1 MHDDIV
7 VSLEDPVIAVV
18 RINRPKVHNALSAA
32 LIGELADM
40 IDSFGNDPE
49 IRAVIVTGTG
59 EKCFSAGADIGE
71 LTGIDMSAT
80 TAMMEA
86 GQAAFRRIEQ
96 SRIPVVV
103 AVNGLALGG
112 GLELVL
118 ACSFAVLSTNA
129 SLGLPEA
136 GLGLI
141 PGYGGTQRL
150 ARAVGS
156 AVARYV
162 MLTGRRLS
170 AADGYRLGLTPVP
183 PVQPADLIQTTFEM
197 AHEISVRGP
206 QACTSILNLVSRG
219 MDLPLDEGL
228 SMETNFAVR
237 ALGSSEAEAGITAFT
252 QRQVPKFSGG
262 R

>member
-7 VSLEDPVIAVV
+7 VSLEDPVIALV
-18 RINRPKVHNALSAA
+18 RVNRPKVHNALSAA
-32 LIGELADM
+32 LIGELAGI
-40 IDSFGNDPE
+40 IDSFGNDAE
-49 IRAVIVTGTG
+49 IRVVIVTGTG
-59 EKCFSAGADIGE
+59 EKSFSAGADIGE
-71 LTGIDMSAT
+71 LTGIDMSAAT
-80 TAMMEA
+80 TMMEA

-96 SRIPVVV
+96 SRVPVVA

-112 GLELVL
+112 GFELAL
-118 ACSFAVLSTNA
+118 ACSFAVLSTSA

-136 GLGLI
+136 RLGLI

-150 ARAVGS
+150 ARAVGP

-183 PVQPADLIQTTFEM
+183 PVQPADLIGTTFEM
-197 AHEISVRGP
+197 AHEIAVRGP
-206 QACTSILNLVSRG
+206 QACTSILNLVSCG

-228 SMETNFAVR
+228 SMETNLAVK
-237 ALGSSEAEAGITAFT
+237 AIGSSEAAEGITAFS
-252 QRQVPKFSGG
+252 QRRAPKFSGG